1 MHRNPAP
8 ASRLSRSIS
17 STWQLTLAGITFF
30 NLTLVYLWHGAAR
43 LQVGTAQALMVLVVG
58 LVWAGLA
65 VVMMYRYRWIVD
77 PERAEES
84 WTCKPSVVTAALA
97 AAVTL
102 GVLTWFSIGLVVA
115 SIVPV
120 AQVLVM
126 LRWPTGVRA
135 RLALGLTVVLVVLAI
150 LGYRHNPEALNANAS
165 SGSTFV
171 LLLAYAAI
179 IPGFTVFSLWWW
191 DIVVELDQARL
202 AEGELAAT
210 RERLRLA
217 NDIHDL
223 QGHHLQVVALQ
234 LELAERVLALDKDAG
249 LEQVHEARRTVA
261 TAQAETRNLAE
272 RMRPVNL
279 RNELENAAELL
290 RVAGANVTLKMSPDL
305 DSAPNEVLAPVIRET
320 TTNALRHGGGKKVD
334 LALEFEHNEWRY
346 SMKNDVHGG
355 NELEG
360 PEWGWSNGSGLAS
373 IKQRVSEH
381 QGQVAV
387 DVSETT
393 YTVTV
398 VLPHTKEPH

>member
-1 MHRNPAP
+1 MQRITAP
-8 ASRLSRSIS
+8 TSQLSRNIS

-30 NLTLVYLWHGAAR
+30 NLTLVYLWHGAATV
-43 LQVGTAQALMVLVVG
+43 QVGTVGALMVLVVG
-58 LVWAGLA
+58 LIWAGLA
-65 VVMMYRYRWIVD
+65 VVIMYRYRWIID
-77 PERAEES
+77 ADHAEGS
-84 WTCKPSVVTAALA
+84 WTCRPWVVVAAVTAALA
-97 AAVTL
+97 L
-102 GVLTWFSIGLVVA
+102 GVLTWISIGLVVA

-126 LRWPTGVRA
+126 LRWPTGVRS
-135 RLALGLTVVLVVLAI
+135 RFALGLTAVLVALAI
-150 LGYRHNPEALNANAS
+150 LDYHHNLGAPSADAPT
-165 SGSTFV
+165 TFI

-234 LELAERVLALDKDAG
+234 LELAERVLALDQAAG
-249 LEQVHEARRTVA
+249 LEHVHEARRTVA

-290 RVAGANVTLKMSPDL
+290 RVAGAEVTLRI
-305 DSAPNEVLAPVIRET
+305 APNLATAPSEVLAPVIRET

-334 LALEFEHNEWRY
+334 VALDFEHDQWQY
-346 SMKNDVHGG
+346 AMKNDVDCS
-355 NELEG
+355 NTSENLERQ
-360 PEWGWSNGSGLAS
+360 WSNGSGLAS
-373 IKQRVSEH
+373 IKQRVRENN
-381 QGQVAV
+381 GQVAV
-387 DVSETT
+387 EGTDTT
-393 YTVTV
+393 HTVTV
-398 VLPHTKEPH
+398 VLPHIKEIH

>member
-1 MHRNPAP
+1 MQRITAP
-8 ASRLSRSIS
+8 TSQLSRNIS

-30 NLTLVYLWHGAAR
+30 NLTLVYLWHGAATV
-43 LQVGTAQALMVLVVG
+43 QVGTVGALMVLVVG
-58 LVWAGLA
+58 LIWAGLA
-65 VVMMYRYRWIVD
+65 VVMMYRYRWIID
-77 PERAEES
+77 ADHAEGS
-84 WTCKPSVVTAALA
+84 WTCRPWVVVAAVTAAVA
-97 AAVTL
+97 L
-102 GVLTWFSIGLVVA
+102 GVLTWISIGLVVA

-126 LRWPTGVRA
+126 LRWSTGVRS
-135 RLALGLTVVLVVLAI
+135 RFALGLTAVLVALAI
-150 LGYRHNPEALNANAS
+150 LDYRHNLGALNADAPT
-165 SGSTFV
+165 TFI

-234 LELAERVLALDKDAG
+234 LELAERVLALDQAAG
-249 LEQVHEARRTVA
+249 LEHVHEARRTVA

-290 RVAGANVTLKMSPDL
+290 RVAGAEVTMRI
-305 DSAPNEVLAPVIRET
+305 APNVATAPSEVLAPVIRET

-334 LALEFEHNEWRY
+334 VALDFEHDQWQY
-346 SMKNDVHGG
+346 AMKNDVDCS
-355 NELEG
+355 NTSENLERQ
-360 PEWGWSNGSGLAS
+360 WSNGSGLAS
-373 IKQRVSEH
+373 IKQRVREH
-381 QGQVAV
+381 NGQVAV
-387 DVSETT
+387 EGTDTT
-393 YTVTV
+393 HTVTV
-398 VLPHTKEPH
+398 VLPHRKEIH